1 MYQKT
6 ILYISLIYFF
16 IGCSASYQ
24 SNGVAMTKD
33 IYPSENNTKDISLIV
48 DSFIDEIDKSQIEK
62 LIISDLKKADYHI
75 STQKPYSSTKLYVD
89 LIELKSLITTQNSHF
104 SFYNFWYELSKMIFS
119 TKNPINPITSIT
131 EDSFK
136 GKRKKDFNEV
146 PVYILISKIK
156 IVNDS
161 KVQKTK
167 IIAEDIQ
174 NKSKTITLYNLEK
187 KLSSFISTIFK
198 GKNCD

>member
-16 IGCSASYQ
+16 IGCSTPYQ

-33 IYPSENNTKDISLIV
+33 ICLSKNNTKDISLIV

-62 LIISDLKKADYHI
+62 LIISDLKKAGYHI
-75 STQKPYSSTKLYVD
+75 STQKPYSSIKLYVD

-104 SFYNFWYELSKMIFS
+104 SFYNSWYELSKIISS
-119 TKNPINPITSIT
+119 TENPINPITSIT
-131 EDSFK
+131 ENSFK

-156 IVNDS
+156 IVNDL

-174 NKSKTITLYNLEK
+174 NKSLYNLEK